1 MSKRSPIVLLL
12 VLCLGAVSAF
22 AQEQGMTD
30 KEKLS
35 YTVGVQLGKTLLRQ
49 SMDIDHPALMQGISD
64 ALAQKGLKLT
74 DQQMRDV
81 LIKYRDAQEAKQKV
95 TAAEN
100 KKKGE
105 DFLAKN
111 KTRKGVVVLPSG
123 LQYEVLRKGKGKKP
137 SLDDSITVNYEGT
150 LIDGTVFDSSYKRGQ
165 PVTLKLNQVIK
176 GWQIAVPKMSVGAKW
191 KLYVPADL
199 AYGDKSPSPVIGP
212 NSTLIFQV
220 ELLSIN

>member
-111 KTRKGVVVLPSG
+111 KTRKGVVVLPTI
-123 LQYEVLRKGKGKKP
+123 R
-137 SLDDSITVNYEGT
+137 
-150 LIDGTVFDSSYKRGQ
+150 
-165 PVTLKLNQVIK
+165 
-176 GWQIAVPKMSVGAKW
+176 
-191 KLYVPADL
+191 
-199 AYGDKSPSPVIGP
+199 
-212 NSTLIFQV
+212 
-220 ELLSIN
+220 